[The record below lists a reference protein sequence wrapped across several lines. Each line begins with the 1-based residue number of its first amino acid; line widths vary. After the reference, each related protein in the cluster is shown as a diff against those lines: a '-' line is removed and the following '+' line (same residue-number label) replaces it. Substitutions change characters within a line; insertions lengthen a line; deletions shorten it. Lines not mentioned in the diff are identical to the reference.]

1 MTKEVL
7 VLFHNLRG
15 YDSHF
20 IFCELSKFDV
30 KTDVIPNRLERYM
43 AFLEKKNL
51 FFIDSMQFM
60 NSSFG
65 ELLKNLSDKDFKYL
79 TEKCGSKNSELLKQK
94 YVYLYEYK
102 DSFKRFGE
110 EKLPDKKCFYSFV
123 KVEQLVIVV
132 KN

>member
-1 MTKEVL
+1 MTKKVP
-7 VLFHNLRG
+7 VIFHNLRG

-20 IFCELSKFDV
+20 IFCELNKFDV

-43 AFLEKKNL
+43 DL

-65 ELLKNLSDKDFKYL
+65 ELLKNLSDSDFKYL

-94 YVYLYEYK
+94 DVYLYEYK

-110 EKLPDKKCFYSFV
+110 AKLPDKKCFYSFV
-123 KVEQLVIVV
+123 KLEQLVIVV